1 MEEWSYGE
9 VTKPET
15 INYRSRKPERD
26 GLFCQRIFGPVKDWQ
41 CACGKYKKL
50 RYRGITCDRCGVE
63 ITRSLVRRERL
74 GHIKLAAPVA
84 HIWFLRSVP
93 SKIGLLLD
101 MSVAALEK
109 VAYFANFIIT
119 HVDEDL
125 KEKAQEKLEQEFN
138 DEKKALKHEKH
149 NDSKEYARRLEDLT
163 TAYKETKREITELYE
178 KRLLTELEYRELS
191 MSYGHIFE
199 AGIGA
204 EAILKLLENLDLSKL
219 ARELEKKRGETTN
232 PTKKKKLLQRIKYVH
247 NFITNNVKPEYM
259 VLRAVPVIPPE
270 LRPLVPL
277 DGGRFA
283 SSDLNDLYRRI
294 INRNNRLK
302 RLYDL
307 HAPEVIL
314 RNEKRMLQEA
324 VDALID
330 NEMRSGKTTIAST
343 GQRRPLKSLA
353 DILKGKQGRFR
364 QNLLGKRVDYS
375 GRSVIVVGPRL
386 KLSQCG
392 LPKLMAVELFKP
404 FIASELIKRE
414 IVHNVR
420 SANRLIETG
429 TEEVYAIL
437 EEIIKDTHVLLN
449 RAPTLHRLG
458 IQAFQPV
465 LIEGKAI
472 QIHPLVCAAFN
483 ADFDGDQM
491 AVHVPITS
499 QARDE
504 AKNIIL
510 STHNLLKP
518 ATGEPIVTP
527 TQDMIWGAYYMTY
540 CERSEQQGSA
550 KHGSYDE
557 RREEQ
562 GSAKHG
568 SYIHKKSKKEY
579 PNFSS
584 IDEAV
589 LAYSIGKITLQ
600 EKINVRVD
608 SERRQVSVGRL
619 LFNAILPKGIYTM
632 DTVVDKGTLKQ
643 IVIKTIQK
651 YGRDKTVELL
661 DQIKQ
666 TTLTYLTGS
675 GLSWGMDDLPD
686 LEQKKEI
693 LAEAEKRID
702 EIRNQYETGLLSE
715 NERYLKSIEV
725 WISAKDKIT
734 EVVRK
739 RDPEFSP
746 IFSMVESG
754 ARGSWAQLTQMFGMR
769 GIVSS
774 PTGRLIEL
782 PIKSSFKEGFNVL
795 EYFISTHGSRKGV
808 SDTALRTA
816 SAGYLTRRMVDVC
829 QDIIITKNDCKS
841 AKGFK
846 FTREDNTKMGENWQT
861 RLFGRVAEKAIHDPK
876 SKAVIVRKNDVISY
890 DKAEEIQNAD
900 PEEVRIRS
908 VLTCQSV
915 RGICARCYGYDLS
928 YNEPVKIGTPVGIIA
943 AQSIGEPGTQ
953 LTLRTFHTGG
963 VAGKDITQG
972 LPRVEEL
979 FEVRPVKRKAVMAKH
994 KGTVKIISSDDQK
1007 RVRITYLSRQEDTY
1021 TIAGKKA
1028 KLNVKQ
1034 GQKLKKGD
1042 SIAIL
1047 PSLSSRA
1054 SRGKTK
1060 EVSSS
1065 GKKITARHSG
1075 EVAIEDTVVTVT
1087 YEGEKHEEYDV
1098 AGYTIWVKDKDKVE
1112 KGQQLTDGSLDLRE
1126 LYTLRGKEEVEKYIL
1141 REIQYIYSSQ
1151 GQRLNDKHVELIIRQ
1166 IFSRVLV
1173 VDSGDTDLLPG
1184 EIVPKAYVIEA
1195 NKIVE
1200 KEGKKSA
1207 KVKELLTGIT
1217 RVSLS
1222 TDSWLSAASFQETSR
1237 VLVNAAI
1244 SGRPDYLRGLKENV
1258 IVGQLIPAGTGLESR
1273 KA

>member
-1 MEEWSYGE
+1 MPTPSTISTLTLPSGQRRYRADFDSVRLRLASPKEIMAEWSHGE
-9 VTKPET
+9 VKKPET

-41 CACGKYKKL
+41 CSCGKYKKL
-50 RYRGITCDRCGVE
+50 RYRGIVCDRCGVAV
-63 ITRSLVRRERL
+63 TRSLVRRERL
-74 GHIKLAAPVA
+74 GHIKLAAPVV

-93 SKIGLLLD
+93 SKIGLLLN
-101 MSVAALEK
+101 MSTTSLEK
-109 VAYFANFIIT
+109 VVYFANFIIT
-119 HVDEDL
+119 HVDQKL
-125 KEKAQEKLEQEFN
+125 KEKALEELEQEFIA
-138 DEKKALKHEKH
+138 EKKEIKPSSE
-149 NDSKEYARRLEDLT
+149 SKEDYSKKLEELT
-163 TAYKETKREITELYE
+163 SLYNETKKELTGLAK

-199 AGIGA
+199 ADIGA
-204 EAILKLLENLDLSKL
+204 EAILKLLENLDLSKMS
-219 ARELEKKRGETTN
+219 RELKKEKEKITN
-232 PTKKKKLLQRIKYVH
+232 PTKNKKLLQRAKYIH
-247 NFITNNVKPEYM
+247 NFINNNIKPEYM

-283 SSDLNDLYRRI
+283 SSDLNDLYRRV

-302 RLYDL
+302 RLYEL

-314 RNEKRMLQEA
+314 RNEKRMLQES

-330 NEMRSGKTTIAST
+330 NNMRSGKTTIAST

-386 KLSQCG
+386 KLNQCG
-392 LPKLMAVELFKP
+392 LPKIMAVELFKP
-404 FIASELIKRE
+404 FIASELIKQE

-420 SANRLIETG
+420 TANRLIELG

-491 AVHVPITS
+491 AVHVPITQ

-510 STHNLLKP
+510 STQNLLKP

-527 TQDMIWGAYYMTY
+527 TQDMIWGAYYMTFI
-540 CERSEQQGSA
+540 EKTNKKKFRSFV
-550 KHGSYDE
+550 
-557 RREEQ
+557 
-562 GSAKHG
+562 
-568 SYIHKKSKKEY
+568 
-579 PNFSS
+579 NL
-584 IDEAV
+584 DEAI
-589 LAYSIGKITLQ
+589 LAYSSKKITLQ
-600 EKINVRVD
+600 EMINVKID
-608 SERRQVSVGRL
+608 STVRQVSVGRL
-619 LFNAILPKGIYTM
+619 LFNEILPQGIYDM
-632 DTVVDKGTLKQ
+632 NTVVDKTRLKK
-643 IVIKTIQK
+643 IVIKTIQE
-651 YGRDKTVELL
+651 YGRQKTVELL
-661 DQIKQ
+661 DKIKQ
-666 TTLTYLTGS
+666 ITLAYLTAS
-675 GLSWGMDDLPD
+675 GLSWGMDDLPN
-686 LEQKKEI
+686 LEEKKDI

-715 NERYLKSIEV
+715 NERYLKSIEA

-734 EVVRK
+734 EIVRK
-739 RDPEFSP
+739 RDPEFNS
-746 IFSMVESG
+746 IFSMIESG
-754 ARGSWAQLTQMFGMR
+754 ARGSWTQLTQMFGMR

-782 PIKSSFKEGFNVL
+782 PIKSSFKQGFDVL

-816 SAGYLTRRMVDVC
+816 SAGYLTRRMIDVC
-829 QDIIITKNDCKS
+829 QDIIISEKDCNTS
-841 AKGFK
+841 KGVK
-846 FTREDNTKMGENWQT
+846 LTSKDNTKMGENWKT
-861 RLFGRVAEKAIHDPK
+861 RLFGRVPAKTIRSPK
-876 SKAVIVRKNDVISY
+876 SKAVIVQKNEIITL
-890 DKAEEIQNAD
+890 DKAQKVKDAD
-900 PEEVRIRS
+900 PEAVYIRS

-928 YNEPVKIGTPVGIIA
+928 YNKLVEIGIPVGIIA

-963 VAGKDITQG
+963 VAGRDITQG

-994 KGTVKIISSDDQK
+994 GGVIKLISSDDEK
-1007 RVRITYLSRQEDTY
+1007 RIKITYVSNKEDKY

-1028 KLNVKQ
+1028 KLKVKK
-1034 GQKLKKGD
+1034 GQELKKGD
-1042 SIAIL
+1042 VIAVIGKEKIKARNSGAVSIEDSVI
-1047 PSLSSRA
+1047 
-1054 SRGKTK
+1054 KITYK
-1060 EVSSS
+1060 
-1065 GKKITARHSG
+1065 GKK
-1075 EVAIEDTVVTVT
+1075 
-1087 YEGEKHEEYDV
+1087 YEEHDV
-1098 AGYTIWVKDKDKVE
+1098 SGYTIWVKDGDKVST
-1112 KGQQLTDGSLDLRE
+1112 GQQLTDGSLDLRE
-1126 LYTLRGKEEVEKYIL
+1126 LYALSGKSAVEKYIL

-1151 GQRLNDKHVELIIRQ
+1151 GQKLNDKHIELIIRQ
-1166 IFSRVLV
+1166 LFSRVSV
-1173 VDSGDTDLLPG
+1173 IDSGDTDLLPG
-1184 EIVPKAYVIEA
+1184 EIIPKSYANEA
-1195 NKIVE
+1195 NKKALRSE
-1200 KEGKKSA
+1200 KNPA

-1237 VLVNAAI
+1237 VLVDAAI

-1258 IVGQLIPAGTGLESR
+1258 IVGRLIPAGTGLKS
-1273 KA
+1273 KK

>member
-9 VTKPET
+9 VMKPET

-101 MSVAALEK
+101 MSIAALEK
-109 VAYFANFIIT
+109 VVYFANFIIT

-125 KEKAQEKLEQEFN
+125 KEKAHKKLEQEFN

-149 NDSKEYARRLEDLT
+149 NNSEEYAKKLEDLT
-163 TAYKETKREITELYE
+163 TTYKETKREITELYE
-178 KRLLTELEYRELS
+178 KSLLTELEYRELS

-219 ARELEKKRGETTN
+219 ARELEKKREKTTN
-232 PTKKKKLLQRIKYVH
+232 PTKEKKLLQRIKYVR
-247 NFITNNVKPEYM
+247 NFITNNIKPEYM

-283 SSDLNDLYRRI
+283 SSDLNDLYRRV

-437 EEIIKDTHVLLN
+437 EEIIKDTYVLLN

-472 QIHPLVCAAFN
+472 QIHPLVCVAFN

-540 CERSEQQGSA
+540 
-550 KHGSYDE
+550 
-557 RREEQ
+557 
-562 GSAKHG
+562 
-568 SYIHKKSKKEY
+568 IHKKDKKKEY

-589 LAYSIGKITLQ
+589 LAYSTGKITLQ
-600 EKINVRVD
+600 EKINVRVTPEVSSRA
-608 SERRQVSVGRL
+608 SEGSQRRQVSVGRL

-643 IVIKTIQK
+643 IVIKSIQK
-651 YGRDKTVELL
+651 YGRDKAVELL

-702 EIRNQYETGLLSE
+702 EVRNQYETGLLSE

-725 WISAKDKIT
+725 WIGTKDKIT

-841 AKGFK
+841 TKSFK

-861 RLFGRVAEKAIHDPK
+861 RLFGRVAAKAIHDPK

-928 YNEPVKIGTPVGIIA
+928 YNEPVTPGTPVGIIA

-963 VAGKDITQG
+963 VAGRDITQG

-979 FEVRPVKRKAVMAKH
+979 FEVRPVKRKAIMARH
-994 KGTVKIISSDDQK
+994 KGPVKMISSDDQK
-1007 RVRITYLSRQEDTY
+1007 RIRITYSSTQEDTY

-1028 KLNVKQ
+1028 KLKVKQ
-1034 GQKLKKGD
+1034 GQKVKKGD
-1042 SIAIL
+1042 SIATI
-1047 PSLSSRA
+1047 
-1054 SRGKTK
+1054 GKQK
-1060 EVSSS
+1060 V
-1065 GKKITARHSG
+1065 KARHSG
-1075 EVAIEDTVVTVT
+1075 KVSIKDTVVTVT
-1087 YEGEKHEEYDV
+1087 YEGEKHEEHDV

-1126 LYTLRGKEEVEKYIL
+1126 LYELRGKEEVEKYIL

-1151 GQRLNDKHVELIIRQ
+1151 GQKLNDKHVELIIRQ

-1184 EIVPKAYVIEA
+1184 EIVPKSYAIEA
-1195 NKIVE
+1195 NEKAKKID
-1200 KEGKKSA
+1200 KRPA

-1258 IVGQLIPAGTGLESR
+1258 IVGQLIPAGTGLPNS
-1273 KA
+1273 KIKNQNAK